1 MTENLDK
8 TTSLKPLYAAR
19 LADDLERNTEEQA
32 RLSSEMA
39 ALQEQLETLRHNR
52 ALLVHMQQ
60 ALGDVGDT
68 VGQSTPAEGV
78 QVSVPRQAEAAPGQ
92 DGKNGEDRTAAATKR
107 SSSSR
112 TAAVARD
119 GSAPTLRDL
128 VVGHLSVK
136 GQPLSAIE
144 VADGLA
150 GAHPTRNIKLTVV
163 RSTLEAMVAKGL
175 VRRSKQGK
183 SVFYTAVAA
192 AAGKNQPATA

>member
-8 TTSLKPLYAAR
+8 ATSLRPLYAAR
-19 LADDLERNTEEQA
+19 LADDLERNTAEQA

-60 ALGDVGDT
+60 ALGDVG
-68 VGQSTPAEGV
+68 QSTSAEGV
-78 QVSVPRQAEAAPGQ
+78 EASVPRQAEVAPGQ
-92 DGKNGEDRTAAATKR
+92 DVRNGEVRPEAATKR

-128 VVGHLSVK
+128 VVSHLSVK

-144 VADGLA
+144 VADGLE

-183 SVFYTAVAA
+183 NVFYTAVAA
-192 AAGKNQPATA
+192 EADKNQPATA